1 MAFGVQFIN
10 AKFFYNFYT
19 INLVFNDQ
27 VIGWIVGYVNQ
38 QFSHTVMV
46 LAVGVLLAAL
56 LTLPPWPMYRRKPLN
71 WRKVKKDAPVEAPRS
86 KETTKEAGSSPSAQ
100 KQKAKKAK

>member
-1 MAFGVQFIN
+1 M
-10 AKFFYNFYT
+10 
-19 INLVFNDQ
+19 
-27 VIGWIVGYVNQ
+27 IGWIVGYVNQ

-46 LAVGVLLAAL
+46 LGVGVLLAAL

-71 WRKVKKDAPVEAPRS
+71 WRKVKKDAPVEVPARS
-86 KETTKEAGSSPSAQ
+86 KESTKEAGSSPSAQ